1 MIPAS
6 RIPRMT
12 PLTAGLPRNAARSG
26 RCRANAKVATKTR
39 NSAIRSR
46 NWRVRRM
53 RRCSSSLAALS
64 RSAAAITA
72 SPQNHPQ
79 AGPLPRNAAARASCA
94 CEVTPVVRDG
104 RASRPVRRAGRTLA
118 ERRRGR
124 QLNLSNDPAVCGWV
138 PAPLGTGLLVVV
150 DRVLEIVMRVVKL
163 LHFGRAF
170 FLALAR
176 RDAVLVSAQCIDH
189 LGQRRLKGV
198 VRAGAVEGPGSRR
211 RYQSEGKEGGRHGA
225 RDDIHRS
232 DGTPAENGSVM
243 PPDGRP
249 GSPA

>member
-26 RCRANAKVATKTR
+26 RCRAKAKAATKTR
-39 NSAIRSR
+39 NSA
-46 NWRVRRM
+46 
-53 RRCSSSLAALS
+53 
-64 RSAAAITA
+64 
-72 SPQNHPQ
+72 
-79 AGPLPRNAAARASCA
+79 
-94 CEVTPVVRDG
+94 
-104 RASRPVRRAGRTLA
+104 
-118 ERRRGR
+118 
-124 QLNLSNDPAVCGWV
+124 
-138 PAPLGTGLLVVV
+138 
-150 DRVLEIVMRVVKL
+150 MRVVKL

-170 FLALAR
+170 FLALAG